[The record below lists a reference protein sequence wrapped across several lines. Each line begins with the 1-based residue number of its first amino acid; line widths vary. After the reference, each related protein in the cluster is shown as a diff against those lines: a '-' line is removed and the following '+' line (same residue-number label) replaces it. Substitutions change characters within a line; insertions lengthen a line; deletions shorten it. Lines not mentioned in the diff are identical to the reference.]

1 MKILLRLIG
10 LLLVLAVIGLGVLL
24 VPPHLQVRSV
34 AQAIPEMTALSAL
47 RSERGPVALHYINT
61 SEQSLSAGV
70 LTHSVFVFEW
80 ADGRLLLVDAGMRQQ
95 EAEEF
100 AQLLSRV
107 MGAGEPTIHGN
118 IAELLGDATDRVAG
132 VAFTHLHID
141 HTEGVVALC
150 EAVERRPALLQ
161 TSVQAQEHNFNT
173 TEGAALLAS
182 TCLEPAAMQAGA
194 VWQSDDFPG
203 LGLIPVGGHTPG
215 STLFAAWIQGQL
227 YVLSG
232 DITNSKSDILTDSGK
247 GWVYSNLM
255 VPEDTG
261 QTKALRHWLKALD
274 ERSEV
279 TVVVSHDLGD
289 IVASG
294 LPEFIAQPP
303 M

>member
-1 MKILLRLIG
+1 MLLRVFG
-10 LLLVLAVIGLGVLL
+10 LLLLLGVVGLGVFLL
-24 VPPHLQVRSV
+24 PPHLQVRSV
-34 AQAIPEMTALSAL
+34 AEPLPEMAVLSAL
-47 RSERGPVALHYINT
+47 RSEDGPVALHYVNT
-61 SEQSLSAGV
+61 SEQALAAGV

-80 ADGRLLLVDAGMRQQ
+80 ADGRLLLVDAGMRRQ
-95 EAEEF
+95 EAEAF

-118 IAELLGDATDRVAG
+118 IADLLGDATSRVAG

-150 EAVERRPALLQ
+150 EATDQSPALLQ
-161 TSVQAQEHNFNT
+161 TTVQAQEHNFNT
-173 TEGAALLAS
+173 TEGAALLADS
-182 TCLEPAAMQAGA
+182 CLAPVAMQAGA
-194 VWQSDDFPG
+194 VWQSEAFPG

-261 QTKALRHWLKALD
+261 QTRALRHWLKALNA
-274 ERSEV
+274 RSAV

-294 LPEFIAQPP
+294 LPEFTAQTPL
-303 M
+303 